1 MCDKIF
7 EERSADMSHLRLK
20 DIRED
25 NDKDQREIAKVL
37 NISQQYYS
45 RYELGQVE
53 LPIRHY
59 KRLAEYYN
67 VSIDYLAGLIDE
79 PRALYDDEPSESFS
93 RQREIITAYNI
104 NPKFR
109 AIVDN
114 LI

>member
-1 MCDKIF
+1 
-7 EERSADMSHLRLK
+7 MSHLRLK

-25 NDKDQREIAKVL
+25 SDKDQKEIAEVL

-59 KRLAEYYN
+59 KKLAEYYN

-79 PRALYDDEPSESFS
+79 PRPLYEGGTKPHS
-93 RQREIITAYNI
+93 RKSEIISAYSN
-104 NPKFR
+104 NPTFK
-109 AIVDN
+109 AIADI
-114 LI
+114 LIK